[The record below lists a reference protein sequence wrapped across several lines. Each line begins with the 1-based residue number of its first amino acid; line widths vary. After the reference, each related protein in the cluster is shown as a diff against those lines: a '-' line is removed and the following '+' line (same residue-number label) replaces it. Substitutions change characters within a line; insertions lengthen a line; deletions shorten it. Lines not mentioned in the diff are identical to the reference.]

1 MENFSDDRLLAE
13 LQKMVD
19 GSVTDTSLELARA
32 AYDWRTM
39 DDELAELVADSLL
52 ETSGVRAHAGPRM
65 VTFQGASVAILLEI
79 EGLLVTGQLAPPQP
93 LPVAVARPDGS
104 TRTVQAD
111 EGGRFTV
118 ELAAGGP
125 VLLRAG
131 NLQTDWL
138 VI

>member
-1 MENFSDDRLLAE
+1 MDDFSDDRLLAE
-13 LQKMVD
+13 LRKMVD
-19 GSVTDTSLELARA
+19 GAVSDTSLELARA

-52 ETSGVRAHAGPRM
+52 ESSGVRAHTGLRM
-65 VTFQGASVAILLEI
+65 VTFQSPSIAILLEI
-79 EGLLVTGQLAPPQP
+79 EGLVLTGQLAPPQA
-93 LPVAVARPDGS
+93 LAVSVARPDGS
-104 TRTVQAD
+104 TRTVEAD
-111 EGGRFTV
+111 EGGRFEV

-131 NLQTDWL
+131 TYQTDWL